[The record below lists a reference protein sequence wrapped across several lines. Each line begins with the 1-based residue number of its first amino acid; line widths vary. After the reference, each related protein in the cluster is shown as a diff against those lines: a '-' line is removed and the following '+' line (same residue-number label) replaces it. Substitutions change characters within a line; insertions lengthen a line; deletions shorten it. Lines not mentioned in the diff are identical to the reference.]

1 MGLFDFFRASPEKRI
16 DKARRALEADD
27 PALARDHLDGLDGDE
42 VEAIRSQA
50 FDQLVTRNLDAAV
63 SWAEAGDEERVRIHL
78 ELADEHH
85 QGGREA
91 DFRETRRKL
100 REIREAHRAELEEAE
115 RRKEARLMQVD
126 PLHMGPAGQ
135 GGGISIPG
143 VEDEVL
149 GEDKEELRARLALLI
164 EGYPEDLRG
173 TVEELGSD
181 FARAALDL
189 EEGRPDLA
197 LQTLVTLPDQAPL
210 VRWERARCAHMLGD
224 PKSAARELRALA
236 NLMGGH
242 KPMGNHHSG
251 LMLAQ
256 CLAESGDPHG
266 GLRVVRDLRATEPNL
281 GGVLF
286 AQLLAATE
294 QLAEADTVLRGLIK
308 QHPLEASLYKMLAGV
323 RIAGGERV
331 AAMRAL
337 EQGLHQN
344 HCASGTCSAR
354 PPDVESKRL
363 LARLYLEDGLE
374 TQRALQLLDESP
386 VQGGPSWDDLYV
398 EALAAKARRD
408 ERLPSLL
415 QTLRANVRD
424 GDPRIERLEQHFP
437 A

>member
-1 MGLFDFFRASPEKRI
+1 MGLFDLFRASPEKRI
-16 DKARRALEADD
+16 EKAKKALEADD
-27 PALARDHLDGLDGDE
+27 PAMARDHLDGLDGPEAD
-42 VEAIRSQA
+42 AIRRLA
-50 FDQLVTRNLDAAV
+50 FEQLVLRNLEAAV
-63 SWAEAGDEERVRIHL
+63 SWAEAGDDERVRIHL

-85 QGGREA
+85 LGGLEEK
-91 DFRETRRKL
+91 FRDTRRRL
-100 REIREAHRAELEEAE
+100 REIREAHRAEIEEAE
-115 RRKEARLMQVD
+115 RRKQARMMQID
-126 PLHMGPAGQ
+126 PLHTGPGSL
-135 GGGISIPG
+135 SIPG
-143 VEDEVL
+143 IEDEVL
-149 GEDKEELRARLALLI
+149 GDDKEELRARLALLI
-164 EGYPEDLRG
+164 EGYPEDLRSS
-173 TVEELGSD
+173 VDDLGAD

-197 LQTLVTLPDQAPL
+197 LQALVVLSDDAPL

-224 PKSAARELRALA
+224 PKSAARELRAFA
-236 NLMGGH
+236 NLVGGH
-242 KPMGNHHSG
+242 KAVGNSHSG

-256 CLAESGDPHG
+256 CLAQTGDPHG
-266 GLRVVRDLRATEPNL
+266 GLRVVRDLRATDPRV

-294 QLAEADTVLRGLIK
+294 QFAEADSVLRALIK
-308 QHPLEASLYKMLAGV
+308 NHPLEASLYKMLAGV

-363 LARLYLEDGLE
+363 LATLYLEDGLE
-374 TQRALQLLDESP
+374 TQRALQLLEEAP
-386 VQGGPSWDDLYV
+386 LRGGPSWDDLYV

-408 ERLPSLL
+408 DRLPALL
-415 QTLRANVRD
+415 ATLRQHTPE
-424 GDPRIERLEQHFP
+424 GDPRAERLQEHFP